1 MPNKKITA
9 FNNNNNPTL
18 SDVFPIVNS
27 GETKQMSLSGLTN
40 FVKPMLAFTGG
51 TVSGATNFTSSLSA
65 STISANTV
73 NSFTNI
79 SKLMNLAVVLAPS
92 VPNDGD
98 IWLQSNDVT
107 GLKIRLSGV
116 TKTITI
122 S

>member
-1 MPNKKITA
+1 
-9 FNNNNNPTL
+9 
-18 SDVFPIVNS
+18 
-27 GETKQMSLSGLTN
+27 LTS
-40 FVKPMLAFTGG
+40 FVKPILAFTGG

-79 SKLMNLAVVLAPS
+79 SQLMNLTVVLAPS
-92 VPNDGD
+92 IPKDGD

>member
-51 TVSGATNFTSSLSA
+51 TVSGVTNFTSSLSA

-79 SKLMNLAVVLAPS
+79 SQLMNLAVVLAPS

>member
-51 TVSGATNFTSSLSA
+51 TVSGVTNFTSSLSA